1 MSYWRHHHRHHR
13 HEHPFHPGGLRGF
26 RGPHRFRGGP
36 HGARGGSLAYWVR
49 SRLRRRIFWWFG
61 VTILLSGLVGGAM
74 VGLLSDGRNAWR
86 DAVDRATVFV
96 GHRFADVWD
105 DPAARDRLAE
115 SAAQEL
121 RLEIVLHDAGGAEL
135 ARFGD
140 TCLPR
145 YDRWEAPVEKGGERL
160 GVLSAC
166 LVDPP
171 YAGRWPMVVGL
182 LAALTVLWAAS
193 GAIAWRLTRPL
204 AQLVQVTR
212 AIGEGK
218 LDTRARLPRTPDE
231 LGVLAQAVNDMAD
244 RIQKQLADQREL
256 LAVVSHEIRTPLGHM
271 RVLLD
276 LARDGDDV
284 ATLDELERE
293 LLEVDR
299 LVDRLLASSRLEF
312 EQIDRR
318 PLSAEALA
326 ARALAR
332 AELPPE
338 LLSIETDALGL
349 EGDATLLGRALANLL
364 DNARVHG
371 KGLVTLR
378 VLQRDGGLAFVAED
392 AGPGLPAAARERL
405 FESFVRGGAGGKLGL
420 GLALVQRIAAAHGGG
435 AFAEDREGGGARV
448 GFWVAFSDDEGEP
461 DAA

>member
-1 MSYWRHHHRHHR
+1 MRPWRHHHRHHR
-13 HEHPFHPGGLRGF
+13 FHRHPHGGPYRG
-26 RGPHRFRGGP
+26 RGGP
-36 HGARGGSLAYWVR
+36 LAYWVR

-61 VTILLSGLVGGAM
+61 VTILLSGLVGGTM
-74 VGLLSDGRNAWR
+74 VGLLSDTRGAWR
-86 DAVDRATVFV
+86 DSIDRATVFV
-96 GHRFADVWD
+96 GHRFAEVWD
-105 DPAARDRLAE
+105 DPAARDRLAR
-115 SAAQEL
+115 SAAEEL
-121 RLEIVLHDAGGAEL
+121 RLSIVLHDAEGREL
-135 ARFGD
+135 ARFGGE
-140 TCLPR
+140 CQPR
-145 YDRWEAPVEKGGERL
+145 YGGFAAPVERNGQPLGE
-160 GVLSAC
+160 LSAC

-171 YAGRWPMVVGL
+171 RATGWPLVMGM
-182 LAALTVLWAAS
+182 LAALSVLWAAS

-218 LDTRARLPRTPDE
+218 LSSRVALPHAPDE
-231 LGVLAQAVNDMAD
+231 LSVLARAVNDMAD

-276 LARDGDDV
+276 LARDGDDA

-312 EQIDRR
+312 DQIDRR
-318 PLSAEALA
+318 PLDAEALA

-332 AELPPE
+332 AELPRE
-338 LLSIETDALGL
+338 RLAVETEERALV
-349 EGDATLLGRALANLL
+349 GDATLLARALANLL
-364 DNARVHG
+364 ENARVHG
-371 KGLVTLR
+371 KGLVSLR
-378 VLQRDGGLAFVAED
+378 VLRREGRLAFVAED

-405 FESFVRGGAGGKLGL
+405 FESFVRGGEGGKLGL
-420 GLALVQRIAAAHGGG
+420 GLALVQRIAVAHGGG

-448 GFWVAFSDDEGEP
+448 GFWVADGDEPEP
-461 DAA
+461 DDAA

>member
-1 MSYWRHHHRHHR
+1 MKWPRHRHHHRAHHGR
-13 HEHPFHPGGLRGF
+13 RG
-26 RGPHRFRGGP
+26 RGPLGP
-36 HGARGGSLAYWVR
+36 LAYWVR

-61 VTILLSGLVGGAM
+61 VTILLSGAVAGSLVGL
-74 VGLLSDGRNAWR
+74 VSEGRGAWR
-86 DAVDRATVFV
+86 DSLDRATVFV
-96 GHRFADVWD
+96 GHRFAEVWD
-105 DPAARDRLAE
+105 DAEARDRLAR
-115 SAAQEL
+115 AAADEL
-121 RLEIVLHDAGGAEL
+121 RLSIALHDADGMEL

-140 TCLPR
+140 ACQPR
-145 YDRWEAPVEKGGERL
+145 HGRFTAPVEREGVRVGELTACLVESPYRGGWPLGL
-160 GVLSAC
+160 GVL
-166 LVDPP
+166 
-171 YAGRWPMVVGL
+171 
-182 LAALTVLWAAS
+182 AALAVLWAAS

-218 LDTRARLPRTPDE
+218 LSSRVALPRAPDE
-231 LGVLAQAVNDMAD
+231 LSVLARAVNDMAD

-276 LARDGDDV
+276 LARDAEDP

-312 EQIDRR
+312 EQVDRR
-318 PLSAEALA
+318 PLMADAVA

-338 LLSIETDALGL
+338 RLVVETEALAL
-349 EGDATLLGRALANLL
+349 TGDATLLGRALANLL

-371 KGLVTLR
+371 QGLVALR
-378 VLQRDGGLAFVAED
+378 VLRRDGHLCFVAED

-420 GLALVQRIAAAHGGG
+420 GLALVQRIAVAHGGQ

-448 GFWVAFSDDEGEP
+448 GLWVADADERPEP
-461 DAA
+461 DVA

>member
-1 MSYWRHHHRHHR
+1 MRPWHHHHRHHR
-13 HEHPFHPGGLRGF
+13 PPHRHRWHRHG
-26 RGPHRFRGGP
+26 GPHRF
-36 HGARGGSLAYWVR
+36 RGGSLAYWVR

-74 VGLLSDGRNAWR
+74 VGVLSDSRGAWR
-86 DAVDRATVFV
+86 ESLDRATVFV
-96 GHRFADVWD
+96 GRRFAEVWD
-105 DPAARDRLAE
+105 EPAERDRLAR
-115 SAAQEL
+115 AAAEEL
-121 RLEIVLHDAGGAEL
+121 RLSIVLRDASGAEL
-135 ARFGD
+135 SRFGG

-145 YDRWEAPVEKGGERL
+145 HASFEAPVERDGQRL
-160 GVLSAC
+160 GELSAC
-166 LVDPP
+166 LVDAPH
-171 YAGRWPMVVGL
+171 AGGWAMAAGL
-182 LAALTVLWAAS
+182 LAALSVLWAAS

-218 LDTRARLPRTPDE
+218 LSSRVTLPHAPDE
-231 LGVLAQAVNDMAD
+231 LSVLARAVNDMAD
-244 RIQKQLADQREL
+244 RIQKQIADQREL

-276 LARDGDDV
+276 LARDADDE

-318 PLSAEALA
+318 PLMADALA

-332 AELPPE
+332 ADLPRE
-338 LLSIETDALGL
+338 ALVIETDALSL
-349 EGDATLLGRALANLL
+349 VGDATLLGRALGNLVE
-364 DNARVHG
+364 NARVHG
-371 KGLVTLR
+371 GGLVALR
-378 VLQRDGGLAFVAED
+378 VERQGDRLAFVAED
-392 AGPGLPAAARERL
+392 AGPGLPADARERL
-405 FESFVRGGAGGKLGL
+405 FESFVRGGQGGKLGL

-448 GFWVAFSDDEGEP
+448 GFWVADGATDDEPE
-461 DAA
+461 AEAV

>member
-1 MSYWRHHHRHHR
+1 MRPWRHHRHHR
-13 HEHPFHPGGLRGF
+13 YHHHLQG
-26 RGPHRFRGGP
+26 GPHCARGGP
-36 HGARGGSLAYWVR
+36 LAYWVR

-74 VGLLSDGRNAWR
+74 VGLLSDTRGAWR
-86 DAVDRATVFV
+86 DSIDRATVFV
-96 GHRFADVWD
+96 GHRFAEVWD
-105 DPAARDRLAE
+105 DPAARDRLAR
-115 SAAQEL
+115 SAAEEL
-121 RLEIVLHDAGGAEL
+121 RLSIVLYDAEGREL
-135 ARFGD
+135 ARFGGE
-140 TCLPR
+140 CQPR
-145 YDRWEAPVEKGGERL
+145 HGGFEAPVEREGRHLGE
-160 GVLSAC
+160 LSAC
-166 LVDPP
+166 LVEPP
-171 YAGRWPMVVGL
+171 HAGGWPLVMGM
-182 LAALTVLWAAS
+182 LAALSVLWAAS

-218 LDTRARLPRTPDE
+218 LSSRVTLPHAPDE
-231 LGVLAQAVNDMAD
+231 LSVLARAVNDMAD

-276 LARDGDDV
+276 LARDGDDP

-312 EQIDRR
+312 DQIDRR
-318 PLSAEALA
+318 PLEADALA

-332 AELPPE
+332 AELPRE
-338 LLSIETDALGL
+338 RLAVETEERTLV
-349 EGDATLLGRALANLL
+349 GDATLLGRALANLL
-364 DNARVHG
+364 ENARVHG
-371 KGLVTLR
+371 KGLVALR
-378 VLQRDGGLAFVAED
+378 VLRREGRLAFVAED
-392 AGPGLPAAARERL
+392 AGPGLPVAARERL
-405 FESFVRGGAGGKLGL
+405 FESFVRGGEGGKLGL

-448 GFWVAFSDDEGEP
+448 GFWVADGEEPEP
-461 DAA
+461 DDAA

>member
-1 MSYWRHHHRHHR
+1 MRPWRHHRHHR
-13 HEHPFHPGGLRGF
+13 HFRYHPRA
-26 RGPHRFRGGP
+26 RGGGP
-36 HGARGGSLAYWVR
+36 PGARGGSLAYWVR

-74 VGLLSDGRNAWR
+74 VGMLSDGRNAWR
-86 DAVDRATVFV
+86 DSVDRATAFV
-96 GHRFADVWD
+96 GHRFAEVWD
-105 DPAARDRLAE
+105 DPVARDRLAA
-115 SAAQEL
+115 SAAEEL
-121 RLEIVLHDAGGAEL
+121 RLEIVLHDAAGREL

-140 TCLPR
+140 ACLPR
-145 YDRWEAPVEKGGERL
+145 YDRWEAPVERDGVRL
-160 GVLSAC
+160 GGLSAC

-171 YAGRWPMVVGL
+171 YAGRWPVVVGL
-182 LAALTVLWAAS
+182 VAALAVLWAAS

-218 LDTRARLPRTPDE
+218 LSARATLPHAPDE
-231 LGVLAQAVNDMAD
+231 LSVLARAVNDMAD
-244 RIQKQLADQREL
+244 RIQKQIADQREL

-276 LARDGDDV
+276 LARDGGDPS
-284 ATLDELERE
+284 TLDELERE

-318 PLSAEALA
+318 PLMADALA

-332 AELPPE
+332 AELPAE
-338 LLSIETDALGL
+338 RLAVETEDRSLV
-349 EGDATLLGRALANLL
+349 GDATLLGRALANLL

-371 KGLVTLR
+371 QGLVALR
-378 VLQRDGGLAFVAED
+378 VLREGGQLAFVAED

-405 FESFVRGGAGGKLGL
+405 FESFVRGGEGGKLGL
-420 GLALVQRIAAAHGGG
+420 GLALVQRIAAAHGGE

-448 GFWVAFSDDEGEP
+448 GFWVATHAEP
-461 DAA
+461 DDDDPQREPEPA